1 MSEGLDDYA
10 EEADGP
16 LDPFVMPI
24 GPDDLVLQSEF
35 GGVVLSKDVSANGER
50 LRVLGMTSG
59 VEIFL
64 DPLEL
69 ERIAVAGH
77 DTIALLVSPEPLTT
91 EVLDAV
97 RSKSRSAIG
106 GTVRDGQSPG

>member
-1 MSEGLDDYA
+1 MTGAEAMSEDIDNGLDDGA
-10 EEADGP
+10 DDGP
-16 LDPFVMPI
+16 LDPFILPF

-50 LRVLGMTSG
+50 LRVLGITSG

-77 DTIALLVSPEPLTT
+77 DAARQERHQGRRTLQP
-91 EVLDAV
+91 
-97 RSKSRSAIG
+97 
-106 GTVRDGQSPG
+106 